1 MNPIIVEA
9 VFGRIDH
16 NVLEGHIIAVQNV
29 HVKQLAVQGRNPFYF
44 RVGQLCEL

>member
-16 NVLEGHIIAVQNV
+16 NVLEGHISAVQNV
-29 HVKQLAVQGRNPFYF
+29 RVKQLAVQGRNPFYF